1 MAIRLTATDASF
13 LYLESA
19 SGPMHISSVYVLEG
33 ELPFESV
40 YQHFANRIPLVPAYR
55 RRLAQVPFNI
65 AHPTWVDDPDFDLS
79 QHVLPFQLPGGS
91 SLEDGIDAA
100 AELNEPMLPRDR
112 PLWRVYV
119 ISGVPDRTL
128 ILQMTHHAMIDGVS
142 GIELTTILYDFDA
155 RGDNRAIPE
164 DDWHPEPVP
173 APAARFTEALRDNFQ
188 QMRDRPVTDL
198 IREGAANRS
207 LLGRAFNVISQFVS
221 RPAITAPFNAGVVGP
236 KRRLRYMKKS
246 FSEIREIRRAL
257 GGTINDVV
265 LAVVSGAVARY
276 LEEHNETTQ
285 DKYIRIMCPVSVRTE
300 NESGALGNR
309 VSAIFPMLPAWRMDL
324 LQRLNAVCAEMD
336 RIKKDEEAQALA
348 LLTESGNAVWPMAMA
363 PTQLIGTAFDPTR
376 LAAQNPPPILPN
388 FGWRPPNI
396 GLNLVCTN
404 VPGVQVP
411 QYMAGHKVLDTVGLL
426 VLSGNIGFSVTILS
440 YNKELFFNF
449 ICEPRLMPDLE
460 VMVDA
465 AQACFD
471 ELLTAART
479 RTEQLRA

>member
-246 FSEIREIRRAL
+246 FSE
-257 GGTINDVV
+257 
-265 LAVVSGAVARY
+265 
-276 LEEHNETTQ
+276 
-285 DKYIRIMCPVSVRTE
+285 
-300 NESGALGNR
+300 
-309 VSAIFPMLPAWRMDL
+309 
-324 LQRLNAVCAEMD
+324 
-336 RIKKDEEAQALA
+336 
-348 LLTESGNAVWPMAMA
+348 
-363 PTQLIGTAFDPTR
+363 
-376 LAAQNPPPILPN
+376 
-388 FGWRPPNI
+388 
-396 GLNLVCTN
+396 
-404 VPGVQVP
+404 
-411 QYMAGHKVLDTVGLL
+411 
-426 VLSGNIGFSVTILS
+426 
-440 YNKELFFNF
+440 
-449 ICEPRLMPDLE
+449 
-460 VMVDA
+460 
-465 AQACFD
+465 
-471 ELLTAART
+471 
-479 RTEQLRA
+479 